1 MKKTI
6 IRQYRKKP
14 VVVEAVQLNTTNMP
28 EVADWIGGDTAKIV
42 VESEEAWK
50 LGKGVPGFSMTIHT
64 LEGDMTAK
72 SGDYI
77 IKGVNGEFY
86 PCKPDIFA
94 QTYEEYR
101 VTMIESVPFSGVLEA
116 IELDSDECVRS
127 DG

>member
-1 MKKTI
+1 MMKE

-14 VVVEAVQLNTTNMP
+14 VVVEAVRLNTTNMP

-50 LGKGVPGFSMTIHT
+50 LGKSVPGFSMTIHT

-77 IKGVNGEFY
+77 IKGIHGEFY
-86 PCKPDIFA
+86 PCKQDIFEK
-94 QTYEEYR
+94 TYEA
-101 VTMIESVPFSGVLEA
+101 VIEPPKEEA
-116 IELDSDECVRS
+116 K
-127 DG
+127 

>member
-86 PCKPDIFA
+86 PCKPDIFT
-94 QTYEEYR
+94 QTYMEMEE
-101 VTMIESVPFSGVLEA
+101 VNEQ
-116 IELDSDECVRS
+116 
-127 DG
+127 